1 MTKRRWCLL
10 LVATAHLILVAIGAS
25 TVSLGGLGLLGS
37 ALDRYGALSGASSH
51 YGFFTP
57 GVSFQLGARFDIIDG
72 AGVTTSASLANGAS
86 HEADIR
92 VGNIIDQFG
101 RMEDED
107 EDEAEAV
114 RLRRSLAASLAGKM
128 FARYPEANAVVVRL
142 ETFTPVAMD
151 AWRRGERPKW
161 SPLYTAKFVHHPQPK
176 VEPDHESND
185 G

>member
-1 MTKRRWCLL
+1 MTKRRCCLL
-10 LVATAHLILVAIGAS
+10 LGVAAAHLILVAIGAS
-25 TVSLGGLGLLGS
+25 NMSLGGLGLLGS
-37 ALDRYGALSGASSH
+37 ALDKYGALSGASSH

-57 GVSFQLGARFDIIDG
+57 GVTFQLGARFDIIDG

-101 RMEDED
+101 RMEDEG
-107 EDEAEAV
+107 EAEAV

-128 FARYPEANAVVVRL
+128 FARHPEAIAVVVRL

-151 AWRRGERPKW
+151 AWRRGERPEW

-176 VEPDHESND
+176 VEPDHESDD